1 MKTLKLTGTLFLAI
15 VLFACTS
22 KSGEEGDFSGVK
34 SDLDSKFGEKA
45 YYTEISIT
53 YNQSIGNITNVIVTK
68 APETLKMEQWT
79 NSMNNWTQTSDITI
93 EIPNG
98 TKATDFMFQLGRTVS
113 LEKLSE
119 LVANSKEK
127 LTSEKQIDSP
137 KLHMAFIKYPDNGQV
152 NEAEY
157 IVMLQPKN
165 GGTTFTFSYKLDG
178 TLLKMDE

>member
-1 MKTLKLTGTLFLAI
+1 MKALKLTGTLFI
-15 VLFACTS
+15 VAALFACTS
-22 KSGEEGDFSGVK
+22 KSGEGDFSTVK
-34 SDLDSKFGEKA
+34 SDLDSKFGAEA

-68 APETLKMEQWT
+68 SPESLKMEQWT

-93 EIPNG
+93 EIPQG
-98 TKATDFMFQLGRTVS
+98 TKASDFMFQLGSTVS

-119 LVANSKEK
+119 LVTKSKEK
-127 LTSEKQIDSP
+127 LTSEKQIASP

-152 NEAEY
+152 SQAEY
-157 IVMLQPKN
+157 IVMLQPEN

-178 TLLKMDE
+178 TLLKMDY